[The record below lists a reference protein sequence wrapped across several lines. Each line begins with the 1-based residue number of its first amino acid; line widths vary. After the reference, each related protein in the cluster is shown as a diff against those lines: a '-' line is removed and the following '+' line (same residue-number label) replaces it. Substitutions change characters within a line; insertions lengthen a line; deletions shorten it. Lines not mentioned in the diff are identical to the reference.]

1 MGRGSQALMGR
12 SRPTSPSWKRAQSE
26 ADLVVRRLFRFEDC
40 PKLRHRRAPRPRQAA
55 GGGRRKLS
63 CIGRSGAL
71 GSSSHPEPQPLLSSA
86 QDAIC
91 ACRHKCGGCGASS
104 PTLAA
109 SPVSARRRS
118 RVSGRNSAT
127 SRGVRWLPSI
137 RASSR
142 HGSSGSMQPDLIH
155 RPRGQEIRAAAAS
168 PCQ

>member
-1 MGRGSQALMGR
+1 MGRGSQAFLGR
-12 SRPTSPSWKRAQSE
+12 SRPTCPSWKRTQSE
-26 ADLVVRRLFRFEDC
+26 ADRVVRRFFRIEDC
-40 PKLRHRRAPRPRQAA
+40 PGLRHRRAPRPHQAA
-55 GGGRRKLS
+55 GGGRNQLS

-71 GSSSHPEPQPLLSSA
+71 SSSSHPNPQLLPRSA
-86 QDAIC
+86 RDAIC

-142 HGSSGSMQPDLIH
+142 HGLSGSMQPDVIH